1 MFVCLYQ
8 RTTKIESHEKALH
21 CRRNTIQYHERCFEL
36 CRIYGQI
43 NQISQNT
50 PACRVAHIRFS
61 SNLVTLK
68 NQYMK
73 AQVHVDG
80 KKIWESNRISAEN
93 LEKKVDQLK
102 REHKCQ
108 KMAEIVRRGF
118 KVFTA

>member
-1 MFVCLYQ
+1 
-8 RTTKIESHEKALH
+8 
-21 CRRNTIQYHERCFEL
+21 
-36 CRIYGQI
+36 
-43 NQISQNT
+43 
-50 PACRVAHIRFS
+50 
-61 SNLVTLK
+61 
-68 NQYMK
+68 MK